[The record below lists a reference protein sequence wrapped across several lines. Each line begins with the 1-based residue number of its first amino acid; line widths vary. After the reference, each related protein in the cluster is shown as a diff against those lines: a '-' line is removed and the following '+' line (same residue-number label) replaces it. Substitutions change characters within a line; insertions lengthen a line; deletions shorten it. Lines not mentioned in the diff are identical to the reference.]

1 MLSPETITER
11 LLIAMAIG
19 FALGIEREHRDKS
32 AGLRTLI
39 LICMGSCLFMIVSL
53 SLTGGTPDRIASNIV
68 TGIGFIGAGVIFKSE
83 VRVNGITTAAAIWA
97 TAALGMTVGAGLY
110 LASVIAAAMM
120 LLVLAFFIRFE
131 TLIATINK
139 ERIYTIVC
147 KYEPGVIT
155 HYESLMTRCL
165 LKFEL
170 EKRSKTDGMIQCSW
184 RVQGSKK
191 NQEKL
196 VEALLADPEVRRFE
210 V

>member
-1 MLSPETITER
+1 MLSLEIIIER
-11 LLIAMAIG
+11 LLLAMAIG
-19 FALGIEREHRDKS
+19 FVLGIEREHRDKS

-53 SLTGGTPDRIASNIV
+53 SMSGGTLDRIASNIV

-97 TAALGMTVGAGLY
+97 TAALGMAVGNGLY
-110 LASVIAAAMM
+110 MASVIAAAMM

-131 TLIATINK
+131 NMIANISK
-139 ERIYTIVC
+139 ERVYTIVI
-147 KYEPGVIT
+147 KYEPDVIAR
-155 HYESLMTRCL
+155 YETLMQQCQ

-170 EKRSKTDGMIQCSW
+170 EKRSKTEGMLQCSW
-184 RVQGSKK
+184 KVQGSKK

-196 VEALLADPEVRRFE
+196 VEALLADPAVRHFD